1 MKKLIFASLFLI
13 AIAGLASA
21 TPIMCDV
28 VIQPNSSN
36 IVLSSSCTV
45 NPDPGF
51 FISSLT
57 LTGFDSFTGG
67 SALPIVDFT
76 GAISQTD
83 NVFSIP
89 NFCQV
94 TSDSGSNSIN
104 CNLTVEP
111 ANTVTG
117 LDLSTYTVAVT
128 SASNT
133 EVQGT
138 VSAASINLVLN
149 YGETEIRGGSVPEPY
164 TIGLM
169 SGALLVLGLLSWRK
183 KTKEEAR
190 D

>member
-1 MKKLIFASLFLI
+1 MKKLVLTALFLI

-21 TPIMCDV
+21 TPIMCDAV
-28 VIQPNSSN
+28 MAPNSSI

-45 NPDPGF
+45 DPDPGF

-67 SALPIVDFT
+67 AALPIVDFT
-76 GAISQTD
+76 GALSQST
-83 NVFSIP
+83 NVFNIP

-94 TSDSGSNSIN
+94 TSDSGSNSVD
-104 CNLTVEP
+104 CALTVEP
-111 ANTVTG
+111 ANTVTS
-117 LDLSTYTVAVT
+117 LDLASYTVAIS
-128 SASNT
+128 SASNS

-138 VSAASINLVLN
+138 VAAASISLELN
-149 YGETEIRGGSVPEPY
+149 YGETLSPTGSVPEPY

-169 SGALLVLGLLSWRK
+169 SAGLLALGLLSWRK
-183 KTKEEAR
+183 KTKEAR